1 MTLVS
6 NTLEPWEGIEKQ
18 RYLEILSNPSVRR
31 NYTEKEP
38 TTRKILEDAQPRI
51 EPRASLFIISLEGG
65 HLDAMST
72 FKGIASLSH
81 FMELE
86 ISIYIDKSTSV

>member
-18 RYLEILSNPSVRR
+18 RYLEILSYPSVRR

-38 TTRKILEDAQPRI
+38 TTRKILEDSQPRI
-51 EPRASLFIISLEGG
+51 EPRASLLFIISLEGG
-65 HLDAMST
+65 HLDAMAT
-72 FKGIASLSH
+72 FKGIVSLK
-81 FMELE
+81 FP
-86 ISIYIDKSTSV
+86 IP